1 VQRQLFQ
8 MFSEHQRHGCAQVV
22 AVSDRRLVRPA
33 PAAGAPDLSW
43 TLRWA
48 SDTSIAIGHGSQ
60 ALLVSVR

>member
-1 VQRQLFQ
+1 
-8 MFSEHQRHGCAQVV
+8 V

-48 SDTSIAIGHGSQ
+48 SETSIAVGHGSQ